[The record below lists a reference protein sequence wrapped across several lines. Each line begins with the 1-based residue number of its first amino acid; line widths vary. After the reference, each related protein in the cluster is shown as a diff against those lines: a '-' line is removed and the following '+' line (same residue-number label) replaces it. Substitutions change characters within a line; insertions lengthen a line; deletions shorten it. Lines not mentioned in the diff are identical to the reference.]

1 MPRTA
6 PHIQEAVSSPVDSLY
21 AKLSRSHLSKHRIH
35 MNPKFTFLV
44 LPFTRAEVPKWPL
57 LMNAVSADWDTSFQS
72 RWQGQSKVVVRGKNH
87 GFLMNLDLSDWAQ
100 RMTYFL
106 ARYYELGVARVLELL
121 LRPGDRFVDIGAN
134 IGMITLHA
142 RSLVGSS
149 GRIDCFEPNPD
160 CVDLLQKNLAINE
173 IQNVVVHQCALAE
186 ASGALTLSL
195 TSGHSGTA
203 TLADV
208 GTKAVRK
215 IVVDV
220 RVGDDVLTEAPQLI
234 KIDVEGFELQVLRGL
249 RSTLTIHKPF
259 VITELIERQLAL
271 AGTSVREM
279 ADYLFSLNYRAYGI
293 VTQRKNLRSRLVL
306 RPISPNGEFVGVA
319 DVLWIHAD
327 RLGDVPS
334 LSKVIET

>member
-1 MPRTA
+1 MHPRF
-6 PHIQEAVSSPVDSLY
+6 SL
-21 AKLSRSHLSKHRIH
+21 
-35 MNPKFTFLV
+35 LV
-44 LPFTRAEVPKWPL
+44 LPFTRAEIPKWPH
-57 LMNAVSADWDTSFQS
+57 LMNAVSADWDTCFKS

-106 ARYYELGVARVLELL
+106 ARYYEFGVARVLELL
-121 LRPGDRFVDIGAN
+121 LRQGDHFVDIGAN

-149 GRIDCFEPNPD
+149 GKIDCFEPNPECID
-160 CVDLLQKNLAINE
+160 SLKNNLAING
-173 IQNVVVHQCALAE
+173 IRNVVVHECALSE
-186 ASGALTLSL
+186 TSGALTLSL
-195 TSGHSGTA
+195 MSEHSGTA

-208 GTKAVRK
+208 GTSAVHK

-220 RVGDDVLTEAPQLI
+220 RVGDEVLKQAPRLI
-234 KIDVEGFELQVLRGL
+234 KIDVEGFELQVLKGL

-271 AGTSVREM
+271 AGTSAREM
-279 ADYLFSLNYRAYGI
+279 SDYLFSLNYNAYGI
-293 VTQRKNLRSRLVL
+293 ITRRKNLRSRLVL
-306 RPISPNGEFVGVA
+306 RPIFPTTDFAGVA

-327 RLGDVPS
+327 RLGEVPS
-334 LSKVIET
+334 VSEVIEL